1 LSCRPRTRILLL
13 VSALLLGVLTACS
26 SGPQPTGAPTLT
38 EVRALLARHGAA
50 LLAHS
55 SARFLADVDTSAK
68 SKAFRAR
75 QAAEIDNIS
84 DVPLQSWRY
93 TATGTDTDRTELA
106 AASRRYGAPALIV
119 QVQLSYRLRDIDTL
133 PDRHDLWWT
142 FVRRGGRVYLAGDDD
157 LAKAGSVSW
166 RGPWDFG
173 PVVVAR
179 GSSSLVLGH
188 VADALQLTPLADA
201 VDAAIPAVDAVWG
214 SGWTQHVAVLVP
226 SGEKEFSALTGSG
239 SGYRDISAVAITS
252 GTDAVTGQPYG
263 QRLVMDPAAL
273 GTLSASG
280 RQIVV
285 RHELTH
291 LATAAATS
299 QTTPRWLVEGFAEFV
314 AERGSGQPVTKA
326 AAELRAEVVKGTLPS
341 ALPADSAFNAG
352 SASSAALAAAYEQS
366 WLACRLIAQHVGV
379 AGLVRFYRE
388 VGRAVLPAAYAVQL
402 ALRDVLHETPAA
414 FTAQWRAYLTAQL
427 GRP

>member
-13 VSALLLGVLTACS
+13 VSTLLLGALTACS
-26 SGPQPTGAPTLT
+26 SGSQRSGAPTPA
-38 EVRALLARHGAA
+38 EVEALLARHASA

-55 SARFLADVDTSAK
+55 SARFLADVDSSAK
-68 SKAFRAR
+68 SKAFRTR

-84 DVPLQSWRY
+84 DVPLQTWRY
-93 TATGTDTDRTELA
+93 TATGTDTDRAELA
-106 AASRRYGAPALIV
+106 AAARRYGAPALIV
-119 QVQLSYRLRDIDTL
+119 QVRLSYRLRGIDAL
-133 PDRHDLWWT
+133 PDQHDLWWT
-142 FVRRGGRVYLAGDDD
+142 FVRRGGHVYLAGDDD
-157 LAKAGSVSW
+157 LAKAGSASW

-179 GSSSLVLGH
+179 GASSLVLGH

-214 SGWTQHVAVLVP
+214 SDWTQHVAVLVP

-239 SGYRDISAVAITS
+239 TGYRDIAAVAITA
-252 GTDAVTGQPYG
+252 GTDAVAGRPYG

-273 GTLSASG
+273 ATLSKSG

-299 QTTPRWLVEGFAEFV
+299 RTTPRWLVEGFAEFV
-314 AERGSGQPVTKA
+314 AERGSGQPVPTA
-326 AAELRAEVVKGTLPS
+326 AAELRAQVARGALPS
-341 ALPADSAFNAG
+341 ALPADPAFNAG
-352 SASSAALAAAYEQS
+352 SANSAGLAAVYEQS
-366 WLACRLIAQHVGV
+366 WLACRLIAQRAGVG
-379 AGLVRFYRE
+379 GLVRFYRE
-388 VGRAVLPAAYAVQL
+388 VGRAVLPAAYAVRL
-402 ALRDVLHETPAA
+402 ALRDVLHETLAA

-427 GRP
+427 GGP

>member
-1 LSCRPRTRILLL
+1 LSRRPRTRILLL
-13 VSALLLGVLTACS
+13 ASALLLGTLTACS
-26 SGPQPTGAPTLT
+26 SGSRPAGAPTLA
-38 EVRALLARHGAA
+38 EVKALLARHGAA

-55 SARFLADVDTSAK
+55 TKRFLADVDTSTTA
-68 SKAFRAR
+68 KAFRAR

-93 TATGTDTDRTELA
+93 SATGADTDHIELA
-106 AASRRYGAPALIV
+106 AAARRYGAPALIV
-119 QVQLSYRLRDIDTL
+119 QVQLSYRLRGIDTQ

-142 FVRRGGRVYLAGDDD
+142 FVRRDGQVYLAGDDD
-157 LAKAGSVSW
+157 LAKAGSASW

-179 GSSSLVLGH
+179 GTSSLVLGH
-188 VADALQLTPLADA
+188 VANALQLTALARA

-214 SGWTQHVAVLVP
+214 SDWNQHVAVLVP
-226 SGEKEFSALTGSG
+226 SGQKEFSALTGTG
-239 SGYRDISAVAITS
+239 LGYRDLAAVAITS
-252 GTDAVTGQPYG
+252 GIDAVTRRPYG
-263 QRLVMDPAAL
+263 RRLVMDPAAL
-273 GTLSASG
+273 GSLSKLG

-314 AERGSGQPVTKA
+314 AERGSGQPVAKA
-326 AAELRAEVVKGTLPS
+326 AAELRAEVAKGTVPS

-352 SASSAALAAAYEQS
+352 STDLAAVYEQA
-366 WLACRLIAQHVGV
+366 WLACRLIAQRAG
-379 AGLVRFYRE
+379 ATGLVRFYQE
-388 VGRAVLPAAYAVQL
+388 VGRAVLPTDYAVKL
-402 ALRDVLHETPAA
+402 ALHDVLHETLHA
-414 FTAQWRAYLTAQL
+414 FTGQWRAYLTAQL
-427 GRP
+427 GSG

>member
-1 LSCRPRTRILLL
+1 MSRRPRTRILLL
-13 VSALLLGVLTACS
+13 ASALLLGVLSGCS
-26 SGPQPTGAPTLT
+26 SASKPTGAPTLS
-38 EVRALLARHGAA
+38 EVRSLLGRHGAA

-55 SARFLADVDTSAK
+55 AKRFLADVDTAAV

-75 QAAEIDNIS
+75 QTAEIDNIS
-84 DVPLQSWRY
+84 DVPLQQWRY
-93 TATGTDTDRTELA
+93 SATGADTDRTDLA
-106 AASRRYGAPALIV
+106 AATHRYGAPALIV
-119 QVQLSYRLRDIDTL
+119 QVQLSYRLRGVDAL

-142 FVRRGGRVYLAGDDD
+142 FVRRDGRVYLAGDND

-179 GSSSLVLGH
+179 GGASLVLGH

-214 SGWTQHVAVLVP
+214 SAWNQHVAVLVP
-226 SGEKEFSALTGSG
+226 SGAKEFSALTGTG
-239 SGYRDISAVAITS
+239 SGYRDVDAVAITS
-252 GTDAVTGQPYG
+252 GIDAASGQPYG

-273 GTLSASG
+273 GTLSKTG

-314 AERGSGQPVTKA
+314 AERGSGQPVRTA
-326 AAELRAEVVKGTLPS
+326 AAELRAELASGTVPS
-341 ALPADSAFNAG
+341 ALPADSAFNPGG
-352 SASSAALAAAYEQS
+352 SGLAAVYEQA
-366 WLACRLIAQHVGV
+366 WLACRLIAQRAGVG
-379 AGLVRFYRE
+379 GLVRFYQE
-388 VGRAVLPAAYAVQL
+388 VGRAVLPTDYAVRL
-402 ALRDVLHETPAA
+402 ALRDVLHETLHA
-414 FTAQWRAYLTAQL
+414 FTSQWRSYLTAQL
-427 GRP
+427 GEP